1 MHIKYKKKKSS
12 IFSFPPNYQRIS
24 NKESLVTAHFRNLP
38 SLEPE
43 VRCLRRQ
50 IHLSGSLTF
59 PFILNIGQTELS
71 STSIASNVDTRYFR
85 QNFPPLPSPRLH
97 THPHTHDTFVAFL
110 NGARALAAATLL
122 NSPLKRDA
130 GRFMAGP
137 SLRFRHVSS
146 WNLCPPRGLSAFLAG
161 IETLSALRPVEI
173 RSRRVC
179 ESNPPVNY
187 EFEEEEYRCALE
199 WIKLKLNLFFAVFRM
214 WRNFKKW
221 WKRVSPLF
229 LLFFF
234 LINCC
239 KN

>member
-1 MHIKYKKKKSS
+1 MRTQNRKCTQNTIKKKSS

-97 THPHTHDTFVAFL
+97 THTHTHTTHSFSKRSTRPCSGDFVKQSIKARCRQIYGGSVVAFP
-110 NGARALAAATLL
+110 ARKQLKFMPTAWIIRFPSRDRNAFSFAPRW
-122 NSPLKRDA
+122 NSIEK
-130 GRFMAGP
+130 
-137 SLRFRHVSS
+137 SLRIE
-146 WNLCPPRGLSAFLAG
+146 PPR
-161 IETLSALRPVEI
+161 ELRIWGGGV
-173 RSRRVC
+173 SLRV
-179 ESNPPVNY
+179 
-187 EFEEEEYRCALE
+187 
-199 WIKLKLNLFFAVFRM
+199 
-214 WRNFKKW
+214 
-221 WKRVSPLF
+221 RVD
-229 LLFFF
+229 
-234 LINCC
+234 
-239 KN
+239 